1 MLTQH
6 ERLAF
11 CKVCTNRSFDSK
23 VGITCGLTKRP
34 PNFVDTCVDYKE
46 DERQIIRHFER
57 GQDNNTS
64 KQSNTLTPASM
75 GVRFA
80 NYFIDGIIHTA
91 IYLILV
97 FGGIS
102 SGALA
107 GGEIFVIRI
116 AVFLFYYTLL
126 EGTTGKTIGKMIT
139 GTMVVMED
147 GSKPTTDKIIGR
159 TFSRLIP
166 FNAFSFLFLDGVGWH
181 DTITKT
187 RVVSKN
193 AEVLDLDPDILDRYL

>member
-1 MLTQH
+1 MLTQQ

-11 CKVCTNRSFDSK
+11 CKVCSNRSFDSK

-46 DERQIIRHFER
+46 DERQITRDFER
-57 GQDNNTS
+57 GQGNNTS

-80 NYFIDGIIHTA
+80 NCFIDGIIHTA

-97 FGGIS
+97 FGRIS

-107 GGEIFVIRI
+107 EGEIFIIRI
-116 AVFLFYYTLL
+116 AVFLFYYTLF

-139 GTMVVMED
+139 GTMVVIED

-159 TFSRLIP
+159 TFSRLNP
-166 FNAFSFLFLDGVGWH
+166 FNTFSFLFLDGVGWH
-181 DTITKT
+181 DTITGT
-187 RVVSKN
+187 RVVSKKRRS
-193 AEVLDLDPDILDRYL
+193 VGFGPRYTR